1 MNKIFF
7 DSTDPA
13 LLRSLMNEYGDS
25 KYPFDGEN
33 ENGEK
38 TEIHIGK
45 EEIIYKTMQKNGWVR
60 VNYFDE
66 NGYEAGETFDGRWR

>member
-13 LLRSLMNEYGDS
+13 LLRSLMKEYGDS

-33 ENGEK
+33 ACGEK
-38 TEIHIGK
+38 TEIHIAK
-45 EEIIYKTMQKNGWVR
+45 DSIIYKTMQKNGWVR

-66 NGYEAGETFDGRWR
+66 NGIEAGETFDGRWR

>member
-1 MNKIFF
+1 MSKIFF

-13 LLRSLMNEYGDS
+13 LLRSLMAEYGDS
-25 KYPFDGEN
+25 KYPFYGESAC
-33 ENGEK
+33 GEK

-45 EEIIYKTMQKNGWVR
+45 EGIIYKTMQKNGWIR

-66 NGYEAGETFDGRWR
+66 NGYEAGEAFDGKWR